1 MIQKRRPMDI
11 IVCVKQVP
19 DTTDVKTDPKTGA
32 LIRKGVPS
40 IINPTDRHAIEAALQ
55 LREEHGGSVTALSM
69 GPPQVRAALLEA
81 YAMGV
86 DDAVLLADSVFAGS
100 DTWATAGVLAAG
112 VRRLGRFDIILC
124 GRQAIDG
131 ETAQTGP
138 QLAEGLG
145 IPQATEVQCIR
156 QVDTAAGRLVVEQA
170 SDFGCTAVDLPIPC
184 LLAVT
189 GSLNNPRYPRIARV
203 VKAHREFKLKVWGAA
218 DVDIDPG
225 RCGLAGSPTRVVR
238 EFEPEP
244 TSGVQMIEGQDAPEQ
259 VRNLVECLQTE
270 HVLG

>member
-1 MIQKRRPMDI
+1 MDI

-32 LIRKGVPS
+32 LIREGVPS
-40 IINPTDRHAIEAALQ
+40 IINPADRHAIEAALQ
-55 LREEHGGSVTALSM
+55 LREEHGGSVTGLSM
-69 GPPQVRAALLEA
+69 GPPQAQTALREA

-86 DDAVLLADSVFAGS
+86 DDVVLLSDSVFAGS

-112 VRRLGRFDIILC
+112 IRRLGRFDIILC

-145 IPQATEVQCIR
+145 IPQATEVQRI
-156 QVDTAAGRLVVEQA
+156 QKVDVAAGRLVAEQA
-170 SDFGCTAVDLPIPC
+170 FDSGCTAVDLPMPC
-184 LLAVT
+184 LLTVT
-189 GSLNNPRYPRIARV
+189 SALNSPRYARV
-203 VKAHREFKLKVWGAA
+203 ARIVKAHREFSVKVWGAA
-218 DVDIDPG
+218 DVDIDAD
-225 RCGLAGSPTRVVR
+225 RCGLAGSPTRVLR

-244 TSGVQMIEGQDAPEQ
+244 TSDVEMLEGQSPSEQ
-259 VRNLVECLQTE
+259 VRALVDRLRAEG
-270 HVLG
+270 VLGTA